1 MLGRFTYG
9 KEKQIF
15 VMCIGIIMIVLLSS
29 CSDSVNENSE
39 SKQEKDAKI
48 NEVDVSYDN
57 ANTQN
62 GGQVVWENSTLDVD
76 GNGLNDY
83 ATIEIKKRM
92 MYIGMW

>member
-1 MLGRFTYG
+1 
-9 KEKQIF
+9 
-15 VMCIGIIMIVLLSS
+15 MIVLLSS

-48 NEVDVSYDN
+48 NEIDVSYDN

-83 ATIEIKKRM
+83 ATIEI
-92 MYIGMW
+92 